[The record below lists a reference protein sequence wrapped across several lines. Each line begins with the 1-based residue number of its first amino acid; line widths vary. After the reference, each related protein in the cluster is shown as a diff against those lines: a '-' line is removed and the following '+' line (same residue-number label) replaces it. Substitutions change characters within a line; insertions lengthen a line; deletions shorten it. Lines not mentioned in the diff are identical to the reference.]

1 MNTTTQVTTTF
12 PNIFEAQ
19 KSEVLKRSNEVKA
32 EILEA
37 KQISDLNNWR
47 FTDYLPKSKSI
58 NDFQN
63 LADLQS
69 YLVKRIDKSS
79 EKKIASK
86 LSHLLEVEQAN
97 DFTYFNISVEWK
109 KSSMWGSNPRGDGYD
124 YNGIYGSGSIG
135 GCGYDKL
142 STAVAN
148 VLNQSLALK
157 KAMYLLKEKNIDKP
171 LRELF
176 GYGSG
181 YEILP
186 YFEGGVGVSC
196 YPRIFETIG
205 FNFRQTGNGK
215 MYDSFE
221 VTKSV

>member
-109 KSSMWGSNPRGDGYD
+109 KSSMWGSNPRGDGFD
-124 YNGIYGSGSIG
+124 YNGRYNSGSIG

-181 YEILP
+181 YGILP
-186 YFEGGVGVSC
+186 TFEGGVGVSC

-221 VTKSV
+221 VTKVK